1 MRVHHLNC
9 GTLRPFGGRRVNG
22 TRPPFRTARLV
33 CHCLLVEAGERL
45 VLVDSGFGMLDVDRL
60 RRPWQAIRPRPRL
73 DETDTARHQLPR
85 HLYAHLA
92 TRPRLAAEETAV
104 RQVVR
109 LGHAPSDV
117 TDVVLT
123 HLDLDHAGG
132 LPDFRRARVHV
143 DRAELEWATTGATSA
158 NERMQRLR
166 YWPYQWAHGPA
177 WVAYDTRAGGESWL
191 GFGGVRELEGLPDML
206 LVPLP
211 GHSAGQCGVAVR
223 ENGRWLFHAADSYFD
238 HREVDAERARSTPGL
253 AGFQKQLEFDAA
265 ARRESRQRVRA
276 LVKEH
281 PDEVEV
287 FCTHDPVELDRYV
300 GAAA

>member
-92 TRPRLAAEETAV
+92 TRPRLAAGETAV

-143 DRAELEWATTGATSA
+143 DRA
-158 NERMQRLR
+158 
-166 YWPYQWAHGPA
+166 
-177 WVAYDTRAGGESWL
+177 
-191 GFGGVRELEGLPDML
+191 ELEGLPDML